1 MGKQQLQIKEPGLW
15 EIQDGHLDFPSSL
28 ADLIFI

>member
-1 MGKQQLQIKEPGLW
+1 MDKQQMKIKEPGLW
-15 EIQDGHLDFPSSL
+15 EIQDGHLDFAGSL